1 MNPDTYV
8 TYQIVNLFSSDKC
21 FFSTSFL
28 MFHITFINEIS
39 TTLSIQFWYKSRYT
53 WHMWSN
59 DMFILW
65 NCISIFYKDRECCL
79 HILPNN
85 TLLFIN
91 KLIFDI
97 MNTKTSLLNLNES
110 QCYHHLDLSLIKDFH
125 GIVTFSLSYA
135 KTGWILFRNT
145 EEILKEMLARKYSY
159 RLWGSKH
166 MKDWK

>member
-1 MNPDTYV
+1 MKLVQHCPYNSGIKVDILDTCGAMICSYFG
-8 TYQIVNLFSSDKC
+8 IAFLFFIKTENAVY
-21 FFSTSFL
+21 TSC
-28 MFHITFINEIS
+28 
-39 TTLSIQFWYKSRYT
+39 Q
-53 WHMWSN
+53 
-59 DMFILW
+59 
-65 NCISIFYKDRECCL
+65 
-79 HILPNN
+79 NN

-91 KLIFDI
+91 ELIFDI
-97 MNTKTSLLNLNES
+97 MNTQTSLLNLNES